1 MSRMLNRTIKAELT
15 TNALLA
21 FKPMLGT
28 VLFWKSNFLLKNKYK
43 MQEFNLEHQYQLYL
57 QRMALSESTMHQQ
70 QKIQLRQTFFGASG
84 QMLILLRDELSKL
97 DEEKAMETLQDLINQ
112 VGNFFLAET
121 NKMN

>member
-1 MSRMLNRTIKAELT
+1 
-15 TNALLA
+15 
-21 FKPMLGT
+21 
-28 VLFWKSNFLLKNKYK
+28 

-57 QRMALSESTMHQQ
+57 QRMALSESTMHPQ

-97 DEEKAMETLQDLINQ
+97 EEEKAMETLQDLINQ
-112 VGNFFLAET
+112 VANFFLAET

>member
-1 MSRMLNRTIKAELT
+1 
-15 TNALLA
+15 
-21 FKPMLGT
+21 
-28 VLFWKSNFLLKNKYK
+28 

-57 QRMALSESTMHQQ
+57 QRMALSESTMHPQ

-97 DEEKAMETLQDLINQ
+97 EEEKAMETLQDLINQ

-121 NKMN
+121 NKKN

>member
-1 MSRMLNRTIKAELT
+1 MK
-15 TNALLA
+15 
-21 FKPMLGT
+21 
-28 VLFWKSNFLLKNKYK
+28 
-43 MQEFNLEHQYQLYL
+43 EFNLEHQYQLYL
-57 QRMALSESTMHQQ
+57 QRMALAESTMHPQ

>member
-1 MSRMLNRTIKAELT
+1 
-15 TNALLA
+15 
-21 FKPMLGT
+21 
-28 VLFWKSNFLLKNKYK
+28 
-43 MQEFNLEHQYQLYL
+43 
-57 QRMALSESTMHQQ
+57 MALSESTMHPQ

-97 DEEKAMETLQDLINQ
+97 EENKAMETLQDLINQ

>member
-1 MSRMLNRTIKAELT
+1 
-15 TNALLA
+15 
-21 FKPMLGT
+21 
-28 VLFWKSNFLLKNKYK
+28 

-57 QRMALSESTMHQQ
+57 QRMALSEDTMHPQ

-97 DEEKAMETLQDLINQ
+97 EEDKAMETLQDLINQ

>member
-1 MSRMLNRTIKAELT
+1 
-15 TNALLA
+15 
-21 FKPMLGT
+21 
-28 VLFWKSNFLLKNKYK
+28 

-57 QRMALSESTMHQQ
+57 QRMALSESTMHPQ

-97 DEEKAMETLQDLINQ
+97 EEDKAMETLQDLINQ

>member
-1 MSRMLNRTIKAELT
+1 
-15 TNALLA
+15 
-21 FKPMLGT
+21 
-28 VLFWKSNFLLKNKYK
+28 

-57 QRMALSESTMHQQ
+57 QRMALSESKMHPL

-97 DEEKAMETLQDLINQ
+97 EEEKAMETLQDLINQ
-112 VGNFFLAET
+112 VGNYFLAET

>member
-1 MSRMLNRTIKAELT
+1 
-15 TNALLA
+15 
-21 FKPMLGT
+21 
-28 VLFWKSNFLLKNKYK
+28 

-57 QRMALSESTMHQQ
+57 QRMALSESTMHPQ
-70 QKIQLRQTFFGASG
+70 QKIQLRQAFFGASG

-97 DEEKAMETLQDLINQ
+97 EEEKAMETLQDLINQ

>member
-1 MSRMLNRTIKAELT
+1 
-15 TNALLA
+15 
-21 FKPMLGT
+21 
-28 VLFWKSNFLLKNKYK
+28 
-43 MQEFNLEHQYQLYL
+43 
-57 QRMALSESTMHQQ
+57 MHPQ

-97 DEEKAMETLQDLINQ
+97 EEEKAMETLQDLINQ

>member
-1 MSRMLNRTIKAELT
+1 
-15 TNALLA
+15 
-21 FKPMLGT
+21 
-28 VLFWKSNFLLKNKYK
+28 

-57 QRMALSESTMHQQ
+57 QRMALSESTMHPQ

-97 DEEKAMETLQDLINQ
+97 EEEKAMETLQDLINQ